1 MSPDWNFTHRYNL
14 NMMLKRNFTHVQWM
28 IFIFL
33 RASYNCEKHNNNNR
47 NDEDDDISI
56 RTRRGHNTGSNQL
69 FTKKR
74 LLFILPLYC
83 FRIKCKQ
90 AVCLMF
96 AAHKGTDNKKMI
108 FHPIYTLIYRIH
120 FNDLFLFIFFY
131 SWIFLCTIVC
141 VYVCVRVHKY
151 IVTHNTYII
160 YLYNILMSTHK

>member
-1 MSPDWNFTHRYNL
+1 MSNEWSSFFYAHHT
-14 NMMLKRNFTHVQWM
+14 QWKTRERH
-28 IFIFL
+28 I
-33 RASYNCEKHNNNNR
+33 NR
-47 NDEDDDISI
+47 WEWV
-56 RTRRGHNTGSNQL
+56 RCCCVRNTGSNQL

-131 SWIFLCTIVC
+131 SWIFLCVVYTRTQ
-141 VYVCVRVHKY
+141 VYVHLVY

-160 YLYNILMSTHK
+160 YLYNNLMSTHK